1 MASTIYLVLL
11 LFFFCMVAEA
21 QDVEFI
27 FDGFNGSEADLTL
40 DRVSI
45 IKPSGL
51 LRLTNETQNAV
62 GHAFYSQKIQMLNR
76 SSSSS
81 PNDSSFSTTF
91 VFQIISPSIGEGG
104 FGLAFTL
111 SPSDRLPGADAGHF
125 LGLFNSN
132 NNGDSS
138 NNIFAVEFDTVNGFN
153 ESTDSEGNH
162 VGININS
169 VDSVAGKPAS
179 YIDDA
184 NRLVSFEEL
193 LLDSGKPIQA
203 WIEYDGVAKLINVT
217 IAPMGQDKPIQ
228 PLIPFQYDLS
238 KVVREDMYA
247 GFSAST
253 GEKASSHYILGWS
266 FSTKGAAPPLNLA
279 RLPIAVPEKNSSSFR
294 PSVIAI
300 IASLCGV
307 TTLLFVILFFLT
319 VYRRKWQQFEA
330 LEDWE
335 LDSPHRFRYHDLYTA
350 TKGFKKSEIIGVG
363 GFGTVYRGR
372 LPTSAIEVA
381 VKKINHNSIQ
391 GLREFTAEI
400 ESLGCLRHKNLV
412 NLQGW
417 CKTKKDLLLVYEFI
431 PNGSLAGLLFSREN
445 SVVLSWEQRF
455 NIVKGI
461 AAGLLYLHEEWG
473 QVVIHRD
480 VKSSNVLIDAEMNG
494 RLGDFGL
501 ARLYDHGTTS
511 HTTNIVGTIGYLA
524 PELTRTGQASTG
536 SDVYAYGILLLEV
549 ACGRKPVETSDF
561 ILIDSVIEYHR
572 TGGIIDAADPKL
584 NSAFVVEEMELVLGL
599 GLLCSHRKPN
609 ARPTMR
615 QVTRYLNWEAQLP
628 VIDDLGSPDSPSSR
642 TKYMEVSGSSNM
654 ITGSYPSSSL
664 DHMST
669 SSTDAGR

>member
-1 MASTIYLVLL
+1 
-11 LFFFCMVAEA
+11 
-21 QDVEFI
+21 
-27 FDGFNGSEADLTL
+27 
-40 DRVSI
+40 
-45 IKPSGL
+45 
-51 LRLTNETQNAV
+51 
-62 GHAFYSQKIQMLNR
+62 
-76 SSSSS
+76 
-81 PNDSSFSTTF
+81 
-91 VFQIISPSIGEGG
+91 
-104 FGLAFTL
+104 
-111 SPSDRLPGADAGHF
+111 
-125 LGLFNSN
+125 
-132 NNGDSS
+132 
-138 NNIFAVEFDTVNGFN
+138 
-153 ESTDSEGNH
+153 
-162 VGININS
+162 
-169 VDSVAGKPAS
+169 
-179 YIDDA
+179 
-184 NRLVSFEEL
+184 
-193 LLDSGKPIQA
+193 
-203 WIEYDGVAKLINVT
+203 
-217 IAPMGQDKPIQ
+217 
-228 PLIPFQYDLS
+228 
-238 KVVREDMYA
+238 MYA

-266 FSTKGAAPPLNLA
+266 FTTKGAAPLLNLA
-279 RLPIAVPEKNSSSFR
+279 RLPIALPEKNSSSFR

-335 LDSPHRFRYHDLYTA
+335 LDSPHRFRYQDLYTA

-400 ESLGCLRHKNLV
+400 ESLGCIRHKNLV

-431 PNGSLAGLLFSREN
+431 PNGSLAGLLFSRKN

-461 AAGLLYLHEEWG
+461 AAGLLYLHEEWE
-473 QVVIHRD
+473 QVMANT
-480 VKSSNVLIDAEMNG
+480 SNARENPEGRNRENDMINQAEFRAFQQETQQTLLAIQATLAG
-494 RLGDFGL
+494 LTTGTRDFGL

-561 ILIDSVIEYHR
+561 ILIDSAIEYHR

-615 QVTRYLNWEAQLP
+615 QVIRYLNWEAQLP

-642 TKYMEVSGSSNM
+642 PKFMEVSGSSNM

-669 SSTDAGR
+669 SSIDGGR

>member
-1 MASTIYLVLL
+1 
-11 LFFFCMVAEA
+11 
-21 QDVEFI
+21 
-27 FDGFNGSEADLTL
+27 
-40 DRVSI
+40 
-45 IKPSGL
+45 
-51 LRLTNETQNAV
+51 
-62 GHAFYSQKIQMLNR
+62 MLNR

-81 PNDSSFSTTF
+81 RNDSSFSTTF
-91 VFQIISPSIGEGG
+91 VFQIISPSKGEGG

-111 SPSDRLPGADAGHF
+111 SPSDRLPGAAAGHY
-125 LGLFNSN
+125 LGLFNSA
-132 NNGDSS
+132 NNGQSS

-153 ESTDSEGNH
+153 EGTDSEGNY

-169 VDSVAGKPAS
+169 VKSEAGKPAS
-179 YIDDA
+179 YIGDA
-184 NRLVSFEEL
+184 NRLGSFEEL

-203 WIEYDGVAKLINVT
+203 WIEYDGVTKLINVT
-217 IAPMGQDKPIQ
+217 IAPMGQDKPVQ

-238 KVVREDMYA
+238 KVVKADMYA

-307 TTLLFVILFFLT
+307 TILLFVILFFLT
-319 VYRRKWQQFEA
+319 VYRRKWQHFEA

-335 LDSPHRFRYHDLYTA
+335 LDSPHRFRYQDLHTA

-417 CKTKKDLLLVYEFI
+417 
-431 PNGSLAGLLFSREN
+431 
-445 SVVLSWEQRF
+445 
-455 NIVKGI
+455 
-461 AAGLLYLHEEWG
+461 
-473 QVVIHRD
+473 
-480 VKSSNVLIDAEMNG
+480 
-494 RLGDFGL
+494 
-501 ARLYDHGTTS
+501 
-511 HTTNIVGTIGYLA
+511 
-524 PELTRTGQASTG
+524 ASTG

-561 ILIDSVIEYHR
+561 ILIDSVIEHHR

-599 GLLCSHRKPN
+599 GLLCSHRKRN

-642 TKYMEVSGSSNM
+642 QKFMEVSGSSNM
-654 ITGSYPSSSL
+654 ITGSYPSSSI
-664 DHMST
+664 HYMST
-669 SSTDAGR
+669 SSIDAGR

>member
-1 MASTIYLVLL
+1 
-11 LFFFCMVAEA
+11 MVAEA
-21 QDVEFI
+21 QDVQFV
-27 FDGFNGSEADLTL
+27 FDGFNESEARLTL

-51 LRLTNETQNAV
+51 LRLTNKTKNAV
-62 GHAFYSQKIQMLNR
+62 GHAFYSQKIQMIDS

-81 PNDSSFSTTF
+81 PNASSFSTTF
-91 VFQIISPSIGEGG
+91 VFQIISPSQGEGG

-111 SPSDRLPGADAGHF
+111 SPSDRLPGADAGHY
-125 LGLFNSN
+125 LGLFNSTN
-132 NNGDSS
+132 DGDSS
-138 NNIFAVEFDTVNGFN
+138 NNIFAVEFDTVNGFKK
-153 ESTDSEGNH
+153 SKDSDGNY

-169 VDSVAGKPAS
+169 VDSEEGKPAA
-179 YIDDA
+179 YNDDA
-184 NRLVSFEEL
+184 NRPGSFEEL
-193 LLDSGKPIQA
+193 LLESGQPIQA
-203 WIEYDGVAKLINVT
+203 WIEYDGVANLTNVT
-217 IAPMGQDKPIQ
+217 IAPMGQHKPIQ
-228 PLIPFQYDLS
+228 PLISFKKDLS

-266 FSTKGAAPPLNLA
+266 FSTRGAAPPLNLS
-279 RLPIAVPEKNSSSFR
+279 RLPIALPEKNSSSFR

-319 VYRRKWQQFEA
+319 VYRRKWLQFED

-335 LDSPHRFRYHDLYTA
+335 LDSPHRFRYQDLYTA

-431 PNGSLAGLLFSREN
+431 PNGSLAGLLFR
-445 SVVLSWEQRF
+445 
-455 NIVKGI
+455 
-461 AAGLLYLHEEWG
+461 
-473 QVVIHRD
+473 
-480 VKSSNVLIDAEMNG
+480 
-494 RLGDFGL
+494 
-501 ARLYDHGTTS
+501 
-511 HTTNIVGTIGYLA
+511 YLA

-561 ILIDSVIEYHR
+561 ILIDSVIEHHR

-642 TKYMEVSGSSNM
+642 PKFMEVSGSSNM

-664 DHMST
+664 HYMST
-669 SSTDAGR
+669 SSIDAGR

>member
-11 LFFFCMVAEA
+11 LFFFCVVAEA
-21 QDVEFI
+21 QDVEFH
-27 FDGFNGSEADLTL
+27 FDGFNGREANLTL

-51 LRLTNETQNAV
+51 LRLTNKTKNAV
-62 GHAFYSQKIQMLNR
+62 GHAFYSQKIQMID

-81 PNDSSFSTTF
+81 SANASSFNTTF
-91 VFQIISPSIGEGG
+91 VFQIISPSKGKGG
-104 FGLAFTL
+104 FGFAFTL

-125 LGLFNSN
+125 LGLFNST
-132 NNGDSS
+132 NNGESS

-153 ESTDSEGNH
+153 KSKDSEGNY

-169 VDSVAGKPAS
+169 VDSEEGKPAA

-184 NRLVSFEEL
+184 NRPGSFEEL
-193 LLDSGKPIQA
+193 LLESGEPNQA
-203 WIEYDGVAKLINVT
+203 WIEYDGVTTLINVT
-217 IAPMGQDKPIQ
+217 IAPMGQHKPIQ
-228 PLIPFQYDLS
+228 PLISFKKDLS

-266 FSTKGAAPPLNLA
+266 FSTKGAAPPLNLS
-279 RLPIAVPEKNSSSFR
+279 RLPIALPEKNSSAFR

-307 TTLLFVILFFLT
+307 TILLFVILFFLT
-319 VYRRKWQQFEA
+319 VYRRKCLQFED

-335 LDSPHRFRYHDLYTA
+335 LDSPHRFRYQDLHTA

-431 PNGSLAGLLFSREN
+431 PNGSLAGLLFSRKN

-461 AAGLLYLHEEWG
+461 AAGLLYLHEEWER
-473 QVVIHRD
+473 VVIHRD

-642 TKYMEVSGSSNM
+642 PKFMEVSGSSSM

-664 DHMST
+664 HYMST
-669 SSTDAGR
+669 SSLDAGR

>member
-1 MASTIYLVLL
+1 MASKIYLVLL
-11 LFFFCMVAEA
+11 LLFFCMFAEA
-21 QDVEFI
+21 KNVEFI
-27 FDGFNGSEADLTL
+27 FDGFSGREADLTL
-40 DRVSI
+40 DRVSF

-62 GHAFYSQKIQMLNR
+62 GHAFYSEKIQMLDR

-81 PNDSSFSTTF
+81 PKASSFNTTF
-91 VFQIISPSIGEGG
+91 VFQIISPSKGEGG

-111 SPSDRLPGADAGHF
+111 SPSDRLPGAQADHY
-125 LGLFNSN
+125 LGLFNSI
-132 NNGDSS
+132 NNGKSS

-153 ESTDSEGNH
+153 KSTDSEGNH

-169 VDSVAGKPAS
+169 VDSVAAKPAS
-179 YIDDA
+179 YNDDP
-184 NRLVSFEEL
+184 NRINSFEEL
-193 LLDSGKPIQA
+193 LLESGQPIQA
-203 WIEYDGVAKLINVT
+203 WIKYDGVTNLAKVT
-217 IAPMGQDKPIQ
+217 IAPMGQDKPIH
-228 PLIPFQYDLS
+228 PLISFHQDLS
-238 KVVREDMYA
+238 EVVREDMYA

-266 FSTKGAAPPLNLA
+266 FSTKGAAPPLNHS
-279 RLPIAVPEKNSSSFR
+279 RLPRAVPEKNSSSSFR

-319 VYRRKWQQFEA
+319 VYKRKWLQFEA

-335 LDSPHRFRYHDLYTA
+335 LDSPHRFRYQDLYTA

-363 GFGTVYRGR
+363 GFGTVYKGR

-400 ESLGCLRHKNLV
+400 ESLG
-412 NLQGW
+412 W
-417 CKTKKDLLLVYEFI
+417 
-431 PNGSLAGLLFSREN
+431 
-445 SVVLSWEQRF
+445 
-455 NIVKGI
+455 
-461 AAGLLYLHEEWG
+461 
-473 QVVIHRD
+473 
-480 VKSSNVLIDAEMNG
+480 
-494 RLGDFGL
+494 
-501 ARLYDHGTTS
+501 
-511 HTTNIVGTIGYLA
+511 YLA
-524 PELTRTGQASTG
+524 PELTRTGQASTS

-572 TGGIIDAADPKL
+572 MGGIIDAADPKL

-615 QVTRYLNWEAQLP
+615 QVIRYLNWEAKLP
-628 VIDDLGSPDSPSSR
+628 VIDDLGSPDSPSR
-642 TKYMEVSGSSNM
+642 NTKFMEVSASSNM
-654 ITGSYPSSSL
+654 ITGSYPSCSL
-664 DHMST
+664 DYMST
-669 SSTDAGR
+669 SSIDAGR

>member
-11 LFFFCMVAEA
+11 LLFFCMVAEA
-21 QDVEFI
+21 QDVEFH
-27 FDGFNGSEADLTL
+27 FDGFNGREADLTL

-45 IKPSGL
+45 NKPSGL
-51 LRLTNETQNAV
+51 LRLTNETKNAV
-62 GHAFYSQKIQMLNR
+62 GHAFYSQKIQMLDR

-81 PNDSSFSTTF
+81 PNASSFSTTF

-111 SPSDRLPGADAGHF
+111 SPSDRFPGADAGHY
-125 LGLFNSN
+125 LGLFNSAN
-132 NNGDSS
+132 DGDSS

-153 ESTDSEGNH
+153 KSINSKGNH
-162 VGININS
+162 VGINNNS

-179 YIDDA
+179 YINDA
-184 NRLVSFEEL
+184 NRLGSFEEL
-193 LLDSGKPIQA
+193 LLDSGQPIQA

-266 FSTKGAAPPLNLA
+266 FSTKGAAPPLNLS
-279 RLPIAVPEKNSSSFR
+279 RLPIALPEKNSSSFR

-307 TTLLFVILFFLT
+307 TILLFVILFFLT
-319 VYRRKWQQFEA
+319 VYRRKWLQFED

-335 LDSPHRFRYHDLYTA
+335 LDSPHRFRYQDLHTA

-431 PNGSLAGLLFSREN
+431 PNGSLSGLLFR
-445 SVVLSWEQRF
+445 
-455 NIVKGI
+455 
-461 AAGLLYLHEEWG
+461 
-473 QVVIHRD
+473 
-480 VKSSNVLIDAEMNG
+480 
-494 RLGDFGL
+494 
-501 ARLYDHGTTS
+501 
-511 HTTNIVGTIGYLA
+511 YLA

-642 TKYMEVSGSSNM
+642 PKFMEVSGSSNM

-664 DHMST
+664 HYMST
-669 SSTDAGR
+669 SSLDAGR

>member
-21 QDVEFI
+21 QDVEFL

-193 LLDSGKPIQA
+193 LLDSGQPIQA

-335 LDSPHRFRYHDLYTA
+335 LDSPHRFRYQDLYTA

-501 ARLYDHGTTS
+501 ARLYNHGTTS
-511 HTTNIVGTIGYLA
+511 HTTSIVGTIGYLA

-642 TKYMEVSGSSNM
+642 PKYMEVSGSSNM

>member
-21 QDVEFI
+21 QDVEFL
-27 FDGFNGSEADLTL
+27 FDGFNGREADLTL

-184 NRLVSFEEL
+184 NRLGSFEEL

-203 WIEYDGVAKLINVT
+203 WIEYDGVTKLINVT

-266 FSTKGAAPPLNLA
+266 FSTKGAAPPLNLS
-279 RLPIAVPEKNSSSFR
+279 RLPLAVPEKKSSSFR

-307 TTLLFVILFFLT
+307 TTLLFVILFFVT
-319 VYRRKWQQFEA
+319 VYRRKWLQFEA

-335 LDSPHRFRYHDLYTA
+335 LDSPHRFRYQDLHTA
-350 TKGFKKSEIIGVG
+350 TKGFKKSEIIGAG

-381 VKKINHNSIQ
+381 VKKINQNSIQ

-501 ARLYDHGTTS
+501 ARLYNHGTTS

-561 ILIDSVIEYHR
+561 ILIDSAIEYHR

-642 TKYMEVSGSSNM
+642 PKFMEVSGSSNM

-669 SSTDAGR
+669 GSIDAGR

>member
-1 MASTIYLVLL
+1 
-11 LFFFCMVAEA
+11 MVAEA
-21 QDVEFI
+21 QDVEFL
-27 FDGFNGSEADLTL
+27 FHGFNGSEANLTL
-40 DRVSI
+40 DRVSNI
-45 IKPSGL
+45 EPSGL

-81 PNDSSFSTTF
+81 RNSSSFSTTF
-91 VFQIISPSIGEGG
+91 VFQIISPSKGEGG

-111 SPSDRLPGADAGHF
+111 SPSDRLPGAAAGHY
-125 LGLFNSN
+125 LGLFNSAN
-132 NNGDSS
+132 DGDSS

-153 ESTDSEGNH
+153 KTINSEGND

-169 VDSVAGKPAS
+169 VKSEEGQPAS

-184 NRLVSFEEL
+184 NQLGSFEKL

-203 WIEYDGVAKLINVT
+203 WIEYDGVAELTTVT
-217 IAPMGQDKPIQ
+217 IAPTGQDKPIK
-228 PLIPFQYDLS
+228 PLISFQKDLS

-253 GEKASSHYILGWS
+253 GENASSHYILGWS
-266 FSTKGAAPPLNLA
+266 FSTKGAAPPLNLS
-279 RLPIAVPEKNSSSFR
+279 RLPFAVPEKNSSSFR

-319 VYRRKWQQFEA
+319 VYRRKWQQFED

-335 LDSPHRFRYHDLYTA
+335 LDSPHRFRYQDLYTA

-431 PNGSLAGLLFSREN
+431 PNGSLAGLLFSRKN

-461 AAGLLYLHEEWG
+461 AAGLLYLHEEWE

-669 SSTDAGR
+669 SSIDAGR

>member
-1 MASTIYLVLL
+1 
-11 LFFFCMVAEA
+11 MVAEA
-21 QDVEFI
+21 QDVEFV
-27 FDGFNGSEADLTL
+27 FDGFNGSEANLTL

-51 LRLTNETQNAV
+51 LRLTNETKNAV
-62 GHAFYSQKIQMLNR
+62 GHAFYSEKIQMLDR

-81 PNDSSFSTTF
+81 PNASSFSTTF
-91 VFQIISPSIGEGG
+91 VFQIISPSKGKGG

-111 SPSDRLPGADAGHF
+111 SPSDRLPGGDAGHY
-125 LGLFNSN
+125 LGLFNSTN
-132 NNGDSS
+132 DGDSS

-153 ESTDSEGNH
+153 KSKDSEGNY
-162 VGININS
+162 VGININTM
-169 VDSVAGKPAS
+169 DSEEGKPAA
-179 YIDDA
+179 YNDDA
-184 NRLVSFEEL
+184 NRPGSFEEL
-193 LLDSGKPIQA
+193 TLESGQPIQA
-203 WIEYDGVAKLINVT
+203 WIEYDGVANLTNVT
-217 IAPMGQDKPIQ
+217 IAPMGQHKPIQ
-228 PLIPFQYDLS
+228 PLISFKKDLS
-238 KVVREDMYA
+238 KVVKEDMYA

-266 FSTKGAAPPLNLA
+266 FSTTGAAPPLNLS

-319 VYRRKWQQFEA
+319 VYKRKWQQFEA

-335 LDSPHRFRYHDLYTA
+335 LDSPHRFRYHDLHTA

-431 PNGSLAGLLFSREN
+431 PNGSLAGLLFR
-445 SVVLSWEQRF
+445 
-455 NIVKGI
+455 
-461 AAGLLYLHEEWG
+461 
-473 QVVIHRD
+473 
-480 VKSSNVLIDAEMNG
+480 
-494 RLGDFGL
+494 DFGL

-536 SDVYAYGILLLEV
+536 SDVYAYERVELL
-549 ACGRKPVETSDF
+549 TQ
-561 ILIDSVIEYHR
+561 LIR
-572 TGGIIDAADPKL
+572 KL

-609 ARPTMR
+609 ARPNMR

-642 TKYMEVSGSSNM
+642 PKFMEVSGSSNM

-669 SSTDAGR
+669 SSIDAGR

>member
-1 MASTIYLVLL
+1 
-11 LFFFCMVAEA
+11 MVAEA
-21 QDVEFI
+21 QDVEFV
-27 FDGFNGSEADLTL
+27 FDGFNGSEANLTL

-51 LRLTNETQNAV
+51 LRLTNETKNAV
-62 GHAFYSQKIQMLNR
+62 GHAFYSEKIQMLDR

-81 PNDSSFSTTF
+81 PNASSFSTTF
-91 VFQIISPSIGEGG
+91 VFQIISPSKGKGG

-111 SPSDRLPGADAGHF
+111 SPSDRLPGADAGHY
-125 LGLFNSN
+125 LGLFNSTN
-132 NNGDSS
+132 DGDSS
-138 NNIFAVEFDTVNGFN
+138 NNIFAVEFETVSGFN
-153 ESTDSEGNH
+153 KTINSEGNH

-169 VDSVAGKPAS
+169 VDSEERQPAS
-179 YIDDA
+179 YNDDA
-184 NRLVSFEEL
+184 NRPGSFEKL
-193 LLDSGKPIQA
+193 LLESGQPIQA
-203 WIEYDGVAKLINVT
+203 WIEYDGVAKLITVT

-228 PLIPFQYDLS
+228 PLIPFPCDLS

-266 FSTKGAAPPLNLA
+266 FSTKGAAPPLNLS

-307 TTLLFVILFFLT
+307 TTLLFVILFFVT
-319 VYRRKWQQFEA
+319 VYRRKWLQFEA

-335 LDSPHRFRYHDLYTA
+335 LDSPHRFRYQDLYTA

-431 PNGSLAGLLFSREN
+431 PNGSLAGLLFSRKN

-561 ILIDSVIEYHR
+561 ILIDSVIEYYR
-572 TGGIIDAADPKL
+572 TGGIIEAADPKL

-642 TKYMEVSGSSNM
+642 PKFMEVSGSSNM

-669 SSTDAGR
+669 SSIDAGR

>member
-21 QDVEFI
+21 QDVEFH
-27 FDGFNGSEADLTL
+27 FDGFNGREANLTL

-51 LRLTNETQNAV
+51 LRLTNKTKNAV
-62 GHAFYSQKIQMLNR
+62 GHAFYSQKIQMID

-81 PNDSSFSTTF
+81 SANASSFNTTF
-91 VFQIISPSIGEGG
+91 VFQIISPSKGKGG
-104 FGLAFTL
+104 FGFAFTL

-125 LGLFNSN
+125 LGLFNST
-132 NNGDSS
+132 NNGESS

-153 ESTDSEGNH
+153 KSKDSEGNY

-169 VDSVAGKPAS
+169 VDSEEGKPAA

-184 NRLVSFEEL
+184 NRPGSFEEL
-193 LLDSGKPIQA
+193 LLESGEPNQA
-203 WIEYDGVAKLINVT
+203 WIEYDGRICMLVSPPLLEKRRALITYWDGVFPPNGT
-217 IAPMGQDKPIQ
+217 
-228 PLIPFQYDLS
+228 
-238 KVVREDMYA
+238 
-247 GFSAST
+247 
-253 GEKASSHYILGWS
+253 
-266 FSTKGAAPPLNLA
+266 APPLNLS
-279 RLPIAVPEKNSSSFR
+279 RLPIALPEKNSSAFR

-307 TTLLFVILFFLT
+307 TILLFVILFFLT
-319 VYRRKWQQFEA
+319 VYRRKWLQFEA

-335 LDSPHRFRYHDLYTA
+335 LDSPHRFRYQDLHTA

-431 PNGSLAGLLFSREN
+431 PNGSLAGLLFR
-445 SVVLSWEQRF
+445 
-455 NIVKGI
+455 
-461 AAGLLYLHEEWG
+461 
-473 QVVIHRD
+473 
-480 VKSSNVLIDAEMNG
+480 
-494 RLGDFGL
+494 
-501 ARLYDHGTTS
+501 
-511 HTTNIVGTIGYLA
+511 YLA

-642 TKYMEVSGSSNM
+642 PKFMEVSGSSSM

-664 DHMST
+664 HYMST
-669 SSTDAGR
+669 SSLDAGR